1 MASLS
6 GRRYAGESLS
16 DKGFPLAPE
25 QKRDDRVRCAG
36 AVVRDVRGRLLLVQ
50 RANDP
55 SRGLWSLP
63 GGRIEAG
70 ESAREAAAREV
81 HEETGLHVDVG
92 ALVCTADLG
101 PYVVD
106 DFAAT
111 VTGGSL
117 QAGDDALDA
126 QWCTPD
132 EVRAL
137 ALTPGLLAEL
147 ERMGALS

>member
-16 DKGFPLAPE
+16 DRGFPLADQ
-25 QKRDDRVRCAG
+25 QKRDPPVRCAG

-63 GGRIEAG
+63 GGRIEPG
-70 ESAREAAAREV
+70 ESAAEAAAREV
-81 HEETGLHVDVG
+81 YEETGLRVDVG

-111 VTGGSL
+111 VAGGSL
-117 QAGDDALDA
+117 EAGDDALDA
-126 QWCTPD
+126 RWCTPE

-147 ERMGALS
+147 ERMGVV